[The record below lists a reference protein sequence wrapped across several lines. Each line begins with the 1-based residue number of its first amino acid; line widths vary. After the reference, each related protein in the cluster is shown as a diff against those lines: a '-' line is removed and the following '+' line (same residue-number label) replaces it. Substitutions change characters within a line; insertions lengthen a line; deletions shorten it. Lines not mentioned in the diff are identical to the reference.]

1 MKKLFYSAAI
11 LSLFFIGLASSGEDT
26 PVPTPDTPPT
36 IDTKGI
42 IEMTEGVGDWTTG
55 YVTPVGYF
63 FYDNNVGEA
72 EGTNYQSLSYMTA
85 DEKDFACLIANT
97 TDMLP
102 TQLLTSRGNLYFSF
116 PNDSIL
122 ELLYDDGTRMEMVD
136 SIPYIKANLPG
147 LQEALKNDV
156 LKAALANAALLLKA
170 NKGVI
175 SNANLAEIIKSL
187 ADVFDQVCALPYVK
201 GDETLS
207 KYHKDP
213 DGNFDFANVVREW
226 FDKNVTVA
234 YKNVLS
240 LWTGNASY
248 KVGGSSC
255 TLAASVFCSSAT
267 YNEYGVYGILC
278 DANPDNLKTGVAEY
292 EGTGYQGA
300 EDVSYS
306 VDFRGFKP
314 NTTYYYT
321 AFYKFNSGDHGDL
334 IAKYGNPNADVIYD
348 TTVKSFTTGDN
359 RLSVDVVMCIDVTG
373 SMSDIIRTVK
383 NNAIQFYDIFKEEC
397 DAEGIE
403 LGSLNAQVIDFRDK
417 NVDASWLNTSR
428 TYTLPAERDNYNDW
442 VNSLYADGGGD
453 TPESGLEALDAAFDK
468 TDWGVDDGYHRQ
480 VVILWTDAPYLIG
493 EEFTA
498 LTVEDLEAKW
508 NKLPSGRRLI
518 LFAPN
523 GTDYNGG
530 SWSNLDG
537 WKNLI
542 HETNLYSGFNDFR
555 YILRAIIGELT
566 SKGAPA
572 RKAAPAA
579 PAKFKSNY

>member
-26 PVPTPDTPPT
+26 PSPTPDTPPT
-36 IDTKGI
+36 IGTKGI
-42 IEMTEGVGDWTTG
+42 IEMTEGIGDWTTG

-63 FYDNNVGEA
+63 FYDNNVEGSGE
-72 EGTNYQSLSYMTA
+72 TNYQSLSFMTA

-122 ELLYDDGTRMEMVD
+122 ELLYDNGTRMEMVD

-147 LQEALKNDV
+147 LQDALKSDV
-156 LKAALANAALLLKA
+156 LKAALANAALLLNA

-175 SNANLAEIIKSL
+175 TNASLGEIIKSL
-187 ADVFDQVCALPYVK
+187 AGFFDQVCALPYVK
-201 GDETLS
+201 DDETLS

-213 DGNFDFANVVREW
+213 NGNFDFANVVREW
-226 FDKNVTVA
+226 FNKNVTVA

-255 TLAASVFCSSAT
+255 TLAASVFCSSDT
-267 YNEYGVYGILC
+267 YNEYGTYGILC

-300 EDVSYS
+300 KDVSYS

-321 AFYKFNSGDHGDL
+321 AFYKFNSGDHGNL

-428 TYTLPAERDNYNDW
+428 TYALPGERDNYNDW

-453 TPESGLEALDAAFDK
+453 TAESGLEALDVAFDK
-468 TDWGVDDGYHRQ
+468 TDWGADDGYHRQ

-530 SWSNLDG
+530 SWSELDG
-537 WKNLI
+537 WRNLI
-542 HETNLYSGFNDFR
+542 HETDLYSGFNDFR

-572 RKAAPAA
+572 RKAPAA
-579 PAKFKSNY
+579 PGKFKPNY